1 MVHMKRNL
9 KKIRCRWT
17 LPYASHF
24 VILSSDEP
32 ETVQLLCPRLCPIPP
47 EGPVSG
53 YWTMGKEATEVRGLL
68 LVVL

>member
-1 MVHMKRNL
+1 MPL
-9 KKIRCRWT
+9 
-17 LPYASHF
+17 YF

-53 YWTMGKEATEVRGLL
+53 YWTMGKEATEVQGLL

>member
-1 MVHMKRNL
+1 MPL
-9 KKIRCRWT
+9 
-17 LPYASHF
+17 HF

-47 EGPVSG
+47 EGPASG
-53 YWTMGKEATEVRGLL
+53 YWTMGKETTEVQGLL